1 MTDDD
6 SEPSGRVR
14 SGLARAAALT
24 PEARSAIAKRAAEK
38 RWSGDAAPEAIR
50 DGILKI
56 GEAEFQCFVLADHTR
71 VLARASF
78 VRAIG
83 RTGKVKGGREYDG
96 ELQTPVFLTANNLK
110 PFFPSDLEGNSK
122 PILLKHKGVDIISYR
137 AELLPAVCD
146 VFADALAAGALRKN
160 QIHIAEQCRILSRG
174 LTRVGIIG
182 LVDEATGF
190 QEVRDRQALQE
201 ILNRY
206 LRKEL
211 AAWAHRFPDDF
222 YKEIFRLRNWEWKG
236 MKVNRP
242 QVVANYTKDFVYER
256 LAPGILE
263 ELEKRNPKTE
273 KGYRKGK
280 HHQLLTDDVGHP
292 ALAQHLHTVIAFM
305 RASSTW
311 AQFKHLLDKALP
323 KKGNNL
329 ELDV

>member
-1 MTDDD
+1 MDDQERD
-6 SEPSGRVR
+6 ETKVAGGV
-14 SGLARAAALT
+14 ARAASLT
-24 PEARSAIAKRAAEK
+24 AEERTAIAKRAAAA
-38 RWSGDAAPEAIR
+38 RWGTEAPPEAVR

-56 GEAEFQCFVLADHTR
+56 GDAEFQCYVLNNNTR
-71 VLARASF
+71 VLSRASF

-83 RTGKVKGGREYDG
+83 RTGKVKGGRGYDS

-110 PFFPSDLEGNSK
+110 PFFPNDLEANST
-122 PILLKHKGVDIISYR
+122 PVLFTHKGIEIIAYK

-146 VFADALAAGALRKN
+146 VFADALAAGKLKPN
-160 QIHIAEQCRILSRG
+160 QTHIAEQCRILNRG
-174 LTRVGIIG
+174 LTRIGIIG

-211 AAWAHRFPDDF
+211 AAWAQRFPDDF

-256 LAPGILE
+256 LAPGILA
-263 ELEKRNPKTE
+263 ELEKRNPKND
-273 KGYRKGK
+273 KGHRRGK

-305 RASSTW
+305 RASSSW
-311 AQFKHLLDKALP
+311 DQFKRLLDRALP
-323 KKGNNL
+323 KKGANL